1 MSGLSTVRI
10 HTKKTAP
17 ASATNTQPGPRPNRN
32 GTPMNRTK
40 NVARA
45 TDKLSTSENVREV
58 AAVMLILTTAYA
70 ATYGFLKAL
79 IALGWCA

>member
-10 HTKKTAP
+10 PTKKTAP
-17 ASATNTQPGPRPNRN
+17 ASATNTQPGPRPKRN
-32 GTPMNRTK
+32 ESPMNRTK

-45 TDKLSTSENVREV
+45 TDKFLISRNVREV

-79 IALGWCA
+79 IALGLCA